1 MADRHN
7 RDLDRQPAP
16 LPKPLPVPT
25 VDAHAHIEIVT
36 NAALDSAEVLQVLDD
51 AKSVG
56 VDRIVQV
63 GYSAEQSKWCV
74 AAAEHFDD
82 RVLAAVALH
91 PNEAP
96 VVPDLDA
103 DLKII
108 EELASHPRVR
118 AIGETGLDYFRTPPE
133 LRKRQQDSFKWHIE
147 LAKKT
152 KKALVIHDR
161 DSHDDVLSIL
171 LEVGAPEKTVFHCFS
186 GDVEMAK
193 TCIERGYIL
202 SFAGT
207 MTFKNAPAL
216 REAVKLVPHDQLL
229 VETDSPFLCP
239 MPNRGALNTP
249 AQIPN
254 TLRVIADVRGI
265 SADYLAAAI
274 SELMADPA
282 RLEKYG
288 KAGRLR
294 AQTHFGWDAVAA
306 QTISL
311 YRSVIS

>member
-7 RDLDRQPAP
+7 RDIDREFAP
-16 LPKPLPVPT
+16 LPEPLPVP
-25 VDAHAHIEIVT
+25 VADAHAHIEIVT
-36 NAALDSAEVLQVLDD
+36 NDAPDSDAVRQVLDE

-63 GYSAEQSKWCV
+63 GYSAEQSEWC
-74 AAAEHFDD
+74 AALAELYPG

-96 VVPDLDA
+96 VVEDLAA
-103 DLKII
+103 DMAII
-108 EELASHPRVR
+108 ERLAHLPRVR

-133 LRKRQQDSFKWHIE
+133 LRGVQQESFKWHIE

-152 KKALVIHDR
+152 DKALVIHDR
-161 DSHDDVLSIL
+161 DSHEDVLSVL

-193 TCIERGYIL
+193 ICIERGYIL

-229 VETDSPFLCP
+229 VETDSPFLAP
-239 MPNRGALNTP
+239 TPHRGMQNTP
-249 AQIPN
+249 AQIPTIVRAMAAERGEDLAQLCEALSKN
-254 TLRVIADVRGI
+254 TERV
-265 SADYLAAAI
+265 
-274 SELMADPA
+274 
-282 RLEKYG
+282 
-288 KAGRLR
+288 
-294 AQTHFGWDAVAA
+294 FGSFA
-306 QTISL
+306 
-311 YRSVIS
+311 

>member
-25 VDAHAHIEIVT
+25 VDAHAHLEIVT
-36 NAALDSAEVLQVLDD
+36 NAKPDSPEVLAVLDE

-63 GYSAEQSKWCV
+63 GYSAEQSKWCAEL
-74 AAAEHFDD
+74 AALYPG

-96 VVPDLDA
+96 VVEDLQA
-103 DLKII
+103 DMKII
-108 EELASHPRVR
+108 EELAAQPRVR

-152 KKALVIHDR
+152 NKALVIHDR
-161 DSHDDVLSIL
+161 DSHEDVLSIL

-186 GDVEMAK
+186 GDVAMAK
-193 TCIERGYIL
+193 TCIDRGYVL

-207 MTFKNAPAL
+207 LTFKNAPEL
-216 REAVKLVPHDQLL
+216 REAVKLVPYEQLL
-229 VETDSPFLCP
+229 VETDSPFLAP
-239 MPNRGALNTP
+239 TPHRGALNTP
-249 AQIPN
+249 AQIAN
-254 TLRVIADVRGI
+254 IVRAMAEERNESVATLAQ
-265 SADYLAAAI
+265 
-274 SELMADPA
+274 ELSNNAE
-282 RLEKYG
+282 RI
-288 KAGRLR
+288 
-294 AQTHFGWDAVAA
+294 FGSFA
-306 QTISL
+306 
-311 YRSVIS
+311 